1 MCIAVPGKVV
11 SIDGGVAFV
20 SYPGLPNQ
28 KALVAH
34 MPVEIGS
41 SVMVQMGIIVKI
53 LDDDEAQSVQEAWS
67 QVTTKLSDSAH

>member
-11 SIDGGVAFV
+11 SIDGGVAYV

-34 MPVEIGS
+34 MPVTLGS
-41 SVMVQMGIIVKI
+41 NVMVQMGIIVKI
-53 LDDDEAQSVQEAWS
+53 LDDDEAKSVQEAWL
-67 QVTTKLSDSAH
+67 QVSTKLSDPGH